1 MKLLTVNCHSW
12 QESDQE
18 KKIGILADRI
28 KREKYDVITLQE
40 VSQLIESEVLYEN
53 IKKDNYLVVLNEA
66 LKSIGCNDYSFV
78 WDYSHIGYD
87 IYEEG
92 LCIFTKH
99 EIKEYKSFYI
109 SKSNEKSNYKSRN
122 IIKATINI
130 NGEDIDFYSC
140 HTGWWNDELEPF
152 RYQAD
157 KLIEN
162 LNNKNVSFIMGD
174 FNNNA
179 LVKNEG
185 YDYLINKGIIDT
197 YTTAE
202 SRDDGITVSGEI
214 AGWEDQKEKK
224 RLDLIL
230 TNTNVN
236 IVSSKVIFNGKNKKI
251 ISDHYGVEVVLGKIY

>member
-92 LCIFTKH
+92 IGILTRHPIVNT
-99 EIKEYKSFYI
+99 ESFFI
-109 SKSNEKSNYKSRN
+109 SKGEDRSYWKTRK
-122 IIKATINI
+122 ILKATV
-130 NGEDIDFYSC
+130 DIDGTETDFYTC
-140 HTGWWNDELEPF
+140 HLGWWEDEE
-152 RYQAD
+152 YQAD
-157 KLIEN
+157 KL
-162 LNNKNVSFIMGD
+162 LSKDSKDRLAFFMGD

-179 LVKNEG
+179 NVRNEG
-185 YDYLINKGIIDT
+185 YDYMISKGLKDT
-197 YTTAE
+197 FILAKE
-202 SRDDGITVSGEI
+202 KDSGVTVKGKI
-214 AGWEDQKEKK
+214 AGWEENKVDM
-224 RLDLIL
+224 RLDIIFA
-230 TNTNVN
+230 NKEISVKNSAV
-236 IVSSKVIFNGKNKKI
+236 VFNGDNEAV
-251 ISDHYGVEVVLGKIY
+251 ISDHYGVEVTI

>member
-92 LCIFTKH
+92 IGILTRHPIVNT
-99 EIKEYKSFYI
+99 ESFFI
-109 SKSNEKSNYKSRN
+109 SKGEDRSYWKTRK
-122 IIKATINI
+122 ILKATV
-130 NGEDIDFYSC
+130 DIDGTETDFYTC
-140 HTGWWNDELEPF
+140 HLGWWEDEEEPF
-152 RYQAD
+152 KYQAD
-157 KLIEN
+157 KL
-162 LNNKNVSFIMGD
+162 LSKDSKDRLAFFMGD

-179 LVKNEG
+179 NVRNEG
-185 YDYLINKGIIDT
+185 YDYMISKGLKDT
-197 YTTAE
+197 FILAKE
-202 SRDDGITVSGEI
+202 KDSGVTVKGKI
-214 AGWEDQKEKK
+214 AGWEENKVDM
-224 RLDLIL
+224 RLDIIFA
-230 TNTNVN
+230 NKEISVKNSAV
-236 IVSSKVIFNGKNKKI
+236 VFNGDNEAV
-251 ISDHYGVEVVLGKIY
+251 ISDHYGVEVTI

>member
-53 IKKDNYLVVLNEA
+53 IKKDNYLVVLKEA

-92 LCIFTKH
+92 IGILTRHPIVNT
-99 EIKEYKSFYI
+99 ESFFI
-109 SKSNEKSNYKSRN
+109 SKGEDRSYWKTRK
-122 IIKATINI
+122 ILKATV
-130 NGEDIDFYSC
+130 DIDGTETDFYTC
-140 HTGWWNDELEPF
+140 HLGWWEDEEEPF
-152 RYQAD
+152 KYQAD
-157 KLIEN
+157 KL
-162 LNNKNVSFIMGD
+162 LSKDSKDRLAFFMGD

-179 LVKNEG
+179 NVRNEG
-185 YDYLINKGIIDT
+185 YDYMISKGLKDT
-197 YTTAE
+197 FILAKE
-202 SRDDGITVSGEI
+202 KDSGVTVKGKI
-214 AGWEDQKEKK
+214 AGWEENKVDM
-224 RLDLIL
+224 RLDIIFA
-230 TNTNVN
+230 NKEISVKNSAV
-236 IVSSKVIFNGKNKKI
+236 VFNGDNEAV
-251 ISDHYGVEVVLGKIY
+251 ISDHYGVEVTI

>member
-92 LCIFTKH
+92 IGILTRHPIVNT
-99 EIKEYKSFYI
+99 ESFFI
-109 SKSNEKSNYKSRN
+109 SKGEDRSYWKTRK
-122 IIKATINI
+122 ILKATV
-130 NGEDIDFYSC
+130 DIDGTETDFYTC
-140 HTGWWNDELEPF
+140 HLGWWEDEEEPF
-152 RYQAD
+152 KYQAD
-157 KLIEN
+157 KL
-162 LNNKNVSFIMGD
+162 LSKDSKDRLAFFMGD

-179 LVKNEG
+179 NVRNEG
-185 YDYLINKGIIDT
+185 YDYMISKGLKDT
-197 YTTAE
+197 FIFAKE
-202 SRDDGITVSGEI
+202 KDSGVTVKGKI
-214 AGWEDQKEKK
+214 AGWEENKVDM
-224 RLDLIL
+224 RLDIIFA
-230 TNTNVN
+230 NKEISVKNSAV
-236 IVSSKVIFNGKNKKI
+236 VFNGDNEAV
-251 ISDHYGVEVVLGKIY
+251 ISDHYGVEVTI

>member
-92 LCIFTKH
+92 IGILTRHPIVNT
-99 EIKEYKSFYI
+99 ESFFI
-109 SKSNEKSNYKSRN
+109 SKGKDRSYWKTRK
-122 IIKATINI
+122 ILKATV
-130 NGEDIDFYSC
+130 DIDGTETDFYTC
-140 HTGWWNDELEPF
+140 HLGWWEDEEEPF
-152 RYQAD
+152 KYQAD
-157 KLIEN
+157 KL
-162 LNNKNVSFIMGD
+162 LSKDSKDRLAFFMGD

-179 LVKNEG
+179 NVRNEG
-185 YDYLINKGIIDT
+185 YDYMISKGLKDT
-197 YTTAE
+197 FILAKE
-202 SRDDGITVSGEI
+202 KDSGVTVKGKI
-214 AGWEDQKEKK
+214 AGWEENKVDM
-224 RLDLIL
+224 RLDIIFA
-230 TNTNVN
+230 NKEISVKNSAV
-236 IVSSKVIFNGKNKKI
+236 VFNGDNEAV
-251 ISDHYGVEVVLGKIY
+251 ISDHYGVEVTI